1 MSIAKAWNIAVVAL
15 AVLAIGSFTYAA
27 EHPSEPLAEHPA
39 GGAAE
44 HPAKGAAEHPTKASK
59 SNITKDELADAIEDY
74 VEKDAALKGGHFLV
88 YDAKAGK
95 PLALKLQKVHKERLS
110 SVGHDVYFA
119 CADFETPEGKVY
131 DLDIFMKGPNKNHL
145 VVTEISVHKEAG
157 VERYTWFE
165 HGGIWKKSHAEGS
178 QPKGSAG
185 KREHPAERPAE
196 HPKGQGAEHPTGGAG
211 THGSGSK

>member
-15 AVLAIGSFTYAA
+15 AVLAIGGFTYAA
-27 EHPSEPLAEHPA
+27 EHPAEHPSEHS
-39 GGAAE
+39 AE

-59 SNITKDELADAIEDY
+59 ANITKDELADAIEDY
-74 VEKDAALKGGHFLV
+74 VEKDAALKGGYFLV

-165 HGGIWKKSHAEGS
+165 QDGIWKKSHGEGS

-185 KREHPAERPAE
+185 KHEHPS
-196 HPKGQGAEHPTGGAG
+196 EHPTEGAK
-211 THGSGSK
+211 TEGSGPKGSGTK